1 MCTKTDGHGMRT
13 VLRQLT
19 CLCVRYDIKRAGYI
33 IVTGVVENEDI
44 LNPLALQ
51 AAGQLWNVIQYL
63 PVEDSND
70 HRLTYPSI
78 CVKFPIPIEFAGAL
92 HAILPSNGSK
102 PEQICVSNPLVEM
115 FKFALVSERS
125 QLNSSIDEVLL
136 AQISEAISSD
146 PEAIV
151 HLLGG
156 VTFDSDRRINGA
168 KAIMLPYALR
178 HCSESEDWIAEKWEL
193 SLADFLLKY
202 KSPYIRVSW
211 WTYETLAS
219 ESAKDREQLKKYDIK
234 RAGYIIVTGVVENED
249 ILNPLA
255 LQAAGQLWNVIQYL
269 PVEDSNDHRLT
280 YPSICVKFP
289 IPIEFAGALHAILPS
304 NGSKPE
310 QICVSNPLVEMF
322 KFALVSERSQ
332 LNSSID
338 EVLLAQI
345 SEAISSDPEAIVH
358 LLGGVTFDSDR
369 RINGAKA
376 IMLPYALRH
385 CSESEDWIAEKW
397 ELSLADFLLKYK
409 SPYIRVSWWTY
420 ETLASE
426 SAKDREQLKN
436 CWCRQCIYTI
446 IGMACY
452 KCGTNVGT
460 PYDGY
465 IFGRGCFD
473 HCNVND

>member
-1 MCTKTDGHGMRT
+1 MRLDCVQRRFSRLFARYARYLVFFPWPFIILPLIVT
-13 VLRQLT
+13 VTLGSGFVRHTEAFIKDELDLYTPINALARHELQQLDT
-19 CLCVRYDIKRAGYI
+19 LFRINDSDPFYASRRYDIKRAGYI

-202 KSPYIRVSW
+202 QSPYIRVSW

-219 ESAKDREQLKKYDIK
+219 ESAKDREQLKKMLLPCF
-234 RAGYIIVTGVVENED
+234 VVVSLYT
-249 ILNPLA
+249 IACCCVASWVRSRPWLA
-255 LQAAGQLWNVIQYL
+255 I
-269 PVEDSNDHRLT
+269 
-280 YPSICVKFP
+280 
-289 IPIEFAGALHAILPS
+289 
-304 NGSKPE
+304 
-310 QICVSNPLVEMF
+310 
-322 KFALVSERSQ
+322 
-332 LNSSID
+332 
-338 EVLLAQI
+338 
-345 SEAISSDPEAIVH
+345 
-358 LLGGVTFDSDR
+358 GGVLSAAMAIISAVGLLLLCGYKMTSVAYSMPFIIFCKVFFSCIISKR
-369 RINGAKA
+369 KRCGA
-376 IMLPYALRH
+376 
-385 CSESEDWIAEKW
+385 
-397 ELSLADFLLKYK
+397 
-409 SPYIRVSWWTY
+409 
-420 ETLASE
+420 
-426 SAKDREQLKN
+426 
-436 CWCRQCIYTI
+436 
-446 IGMACY
+446 
-452 KCGTNVGT
+452 
-460 PYDGY
+460 
-465 IFGRGCFD
+465 
-473 HCNVND
+473 